1 MISDIKNILEKNNIP
16 FSFHKKN
23 DNLPVDKIDVS
34 LKIENYPESFPN
46 KIEILF
52 VPGIEEATDGLSL
65 LQFYSILNLRIN
77 EKQQIRYDLISLF
90 SDLNYT
96 LAIGAFNLNLNEENI
111 YLKYNL
117 SIDQEQKNNLE
128 LLITRILWLIN
139 RHFDTYV
146 GLFVQI
152 NNETLTYKEI
162 KEKGLL

>member
-1 MISDIKNILEKNNIP
+1 M
-16 FSFHKKN
+16 
-23 DNLPVDKIDVS
+23 
-34 LKIENYPESFPN
+34 
-46 KIEILF
+46 
-52 VPGIEEATDGLSL
+52 
-65 LQFYSILNLRIN
+65 SI
-77 EKQQIRYDLISLF
+77 F

-96 LAIGAFNLNLNEENI
+96 LAVGSFNLNLKEENI

-117 SIDQEQKNNLE
+117 AIDQSQKIDLD
-128 LLITRILWLIN
+128 LIITRTLWLIN

>member
-1 MISDIKNILEKNNIP
+1 M
-16 FSFHKKN
+16 
-23 DNLPVDKIDVS
+23 
-34 LKIENYPESFPN
+34 
-46 KIEILF
+46 
-52 VPGIEEATDGLSL
+52 
-65 LQFYSILNLRIN
+65 QFYSILNLRIN
-77 EKQQIRYDLISLF
+77 KKQQIRYDLISLF

>member
-1 MISDIKNILEKNNIP
+1 MISDIKIILEKNNIP

-23 DNLPVDKIDVS
+23 DNLPVDKIDVP
-34 LKIENYPESFPN
+34 LKIENYPEDLPN

-52 VPGIEEATDGLSL
+52 VPGIEEATAGLSL

-77 EKQQIRYDLISLF
+77 EKQQIKHDLMSLF

-96 LAIGAFNLNLNEENI
+96 LAVGAFHLNLNEENI

-117 SIDQEQKNNLE
+117 SVDQDQKTNLE